1 MKCKWLVAQQVC
13 PSSGG
18 DSSLQNRSDTAVAA
32 CQKDVSPPRCSA
44 CLQRG
49 SGTCSPGCVAQ
60 TPLSPAQGRDSLSGD
75 SGYSSL
81 LSVSSLAG
89 EEDGSLTPKGGLG
102 AERHRDRSLGAEEEA
117 APWSGAQEPSGEV
130 PTPRQWHLLPALQ
143 VVRAACQNV
152 RQAKGLHPG
161 GCSPARGQVFPI
173 DRLIGRKMGLQHVD
187 IWAELWERGVPDI
200 LRRIL
205 RFLSPADLLC
215 CVKVCKMW
223 KRIICSDRRA
233 NQTLKKASR
242 LQKMEASKRENVA
255 SRGTL
260 VSIQHQSGDRVVPK
274 LRPTRQ
280 PKVGGDSQKSIRHQ
294 QVVKTLRQDEVLKMC
309 PLCSSP
315 ARFLHYQERA
325 VCTSVFCAYD
335 YCSLC
340 LSSFHGSKSCIRHSF
355 HSGSRAQAA
364 AGSRR
369 SKQNLRRL

>member
-1 MKCKWLVAQQVC
+1 MKCKWLVVHQVC

-18 DSSLQNRSDTAVAA
+18 DGHLQNRSDASVAV
-32 CQKDVSPPRCSA
+32 CQKDVRTPCCSA

-49 SGTCSPGCVAQ
+49 CGTCSPGCAAQ
-60 TPLSPAQGRDSLSGD
+60 TLLSPAQGRDSLSED

-81 LSVSSLAG
+81 LSVSSPAAK
-89 EEDGSLTPKGGLG
+89 EDGSLTPKGDLG
-102 AERHRDRSLGAEEEA
+102 AGQHWDQSQASEEEA
-117 APWSGAQEPSGEV
+117 AQEPGRKAV
-130 PTPRQWHLLPALQ
+130 RTGQWHLLPALQ
-143 VVRAACQNV
+143 VGRAVCQNV

-161 GCSPARGQVFPI
+161 SYSPTRGQTFPI
-173 DRLIGRKMGLQHVD
+173 DRLIGRKMGLEHVD
-187 IWAELWERGVPDI
+187 IWAELWERGFLCI

-205 RFLSPADLLC
+205 LFLSPTDLFS

-223 KRIICSDRRA
+223 KRIIRSDRRA

-242 LQKMEASKRENVA
+242 LQKLEASKRERVA
-255 SRGTL
+255 SRGAL
-260 VSIQHQSGDRVVPK
+260 VSIQHQSGDSVLSK
-274 LRPTRQ
+274 LWPSRQ

-309 PLCSSP
+309 PLCSFP
-315 ARFLHYQERA
+315 AKFLPYQERA
-325 VCTSVFCAYD
+325 VCTSDLCSYD

-340 LSSFHGSKSCIRHSF
+340 LSSFHGSKSCIRRSF

-364 AGSRR
+364 VGSKR

>member
-1 MKCKWLVAQQVC
+1 MKCKWLVVHQVC

-18 DSSLQNRSDTAVAA
+18 DSRLQNRSDASVAV
-32 CQKDVSPPRCSA
+32 CQKDVRTLCCSA

-49 SGTCSPGCVAQ
+49 CGTCSPGCAAQ
-60 TPLSPAQGRDSLSGD
+60 TPLSPAQGRDSLSED

-81 LSVSSLAG
+81 LSVSSPAAK
-89 EEDGSLTPKGGLG
+89 EDGSPTPKGDLG
-102 AERHRDRSLGAEEEA
+102 AGRHWDQSQGSEEEA
-117 APWSGAQEPSGEV
+117 AGRGGAQESGRKAV
-130 PTPRQWHLLPALQ
+130 RPGQWHLLPALQ
-143 VVRAACQNV
+143 VGRAVCQNV

-161 GCSPARGQVFPI
+161 SCSPTHGQTFPI
-173 DRLIGRKMGLQHVD
+173 DRLIGRKMGLEHVD
-187 IWAELWERGVPDI
+187 IWAELWERGFPCI

-205 RFLSPADLLC
+205 RFLSPTDLYS

-223 KRIICSDRRA
+223 KRIIRSDRRA

-242 LQKMEASKRENVA
+242 LQK
-255 SRGTL
+255 
-260 VSIQHQSGDRVVPK
+260 
-274 LRPTRQ
+274 
-280 PKVGGDSQKSIRHQ
+280 
-294 QVVKTLRQDEVLKMC
+294 VVKTLRQDEVLKMC

-315 ARFLHYQERA
+315 AKFLPHQERA
-325 VCTSVFCAYD
+325 VCTSDLCSYD

-364 AGSRR
+364 VGSKR